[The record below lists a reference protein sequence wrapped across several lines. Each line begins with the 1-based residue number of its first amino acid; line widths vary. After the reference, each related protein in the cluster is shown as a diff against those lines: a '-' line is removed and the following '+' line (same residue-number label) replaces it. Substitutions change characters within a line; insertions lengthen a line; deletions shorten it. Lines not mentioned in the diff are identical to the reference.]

1 MGIQSLRKGFE
12 NLLDE
17 FGETVTIKTITRS
30 EDDYGDLK
38 ETVSSETD
46 VEALVAE
53 VSELGEHE
61 KFADLLNAD
70 TICSVR
76 YNTSVSKGDVV
87 VIDSEEYSV
96 TGITEVR
103 AEGSIVYKELKLNRK
118 E

>member
-1 MGIQSLRKGFE
+1 MGIQSLRRGFE

-17 FGETVTIKTITRS
+17 FGETVILKTISRS
-30 EDDYGDLK
+30 ENDYGDLV
-38 ETVSSETD
+38 ETTSSETS
-46 VEALVAE
+46 VEALVTE

-61 KFADLLNAD
+61 KFGDLLNAD
-70 TICSVR
+70 TVCSVK
-76 YNTSVSKGDVV
+76 YNVSVNKGDMV

-103 AEGSIVYKELKLNRK
+103 SKGSVVYKELKLKRK